1 MPTFF
6 FTTGLADPFRDGT
19 RRFWPVPQPSPEILM
34 NLANLPAIGQP
45 LDTGTF
51 VGVTTTRQGA
61 HCAVVLLEPQPTTR
75 LTWDA
80 AMEWAKSVEGELPSR
95 AVQALLFANARGA
108 FEAAWY
114 WSSEPDEDD
123 GSFAWFQDFYYGTQG
138 ITRKSYE
145 GRARAVRLIPL
156 TA

>member
-19 RRFWPVPQPSPEILM
+19 RRFWPVPQPSLEINV
-34 NLANLPAIGQP
+34 NLAKLPAIGQP
-45 LDTGTF
+45 VDTGTF
-51 VGVTTTRQGA
+51 VGLTTTRDGA
-61 HCAVVLLEPQPTTR
+61 HYAVVLLEPQPTTR

-80 AMEWAKSVEGELPSR
+80 AIKWATSVDGELPTR
-95 AVQALLFANARGA
+95 PVQALLFANARGA
-108 FEAAWY
+108 FDAAWY
-114 WSSEPDEDD
+114 WSCEADEDD
-123 GSFAWFQDFYYGTQG
+123 SSFAWGQIFDFGRQG
-138 ITRKSYE
+138 SYRKSYE